1 MLQSKVVC
9 TRPESAIGLDTAQN
23 GVFASYETQFLSAGR
38 PVAAQCPAAG
48 NGIFGCRDKSPKST
62 RETANVHRDRKAAPR
77 TANIPAETAYF
88 QSTTVSAVWE
98 DWMVETE
105 GIELATP
112 HAVVEPVSGTRVRNG
127 IFQCRDGRVKA
138 AFSSRRDRYGDEGIF
153 EKPAFRGTNARISGG
168 VRYLWTGWWAHQG
181 SNLGPDD

>member
-1 MLQSKVVC
+1 LLQ
-9 TRPESAIGLDTAQN
+9 RPGGEMGS
-23 GVFASYETQFLSAGR
+23 FASIAG
-38 PVAAQCPAAG
+38 
-48 NGIFGCRDKSPKST
+48 
-62 RETANVHRDRKAAPR
+62 
-77 TANIPAETAYF
+77 AETALAKEF
-88 QSTTVSAVWE
+88 SRHVFEIAALLRVSQTQYNYRVC
-98 DWMVETE
+98 VLETE

-168 VRYLWTGWWAHQG
+168 VRYLWTGWWRQ
-181 SNLGPDD
+181 